1 MVRNV
6 QGGSKTKSQ
15 ARKSS
20 STITHRTPLRLSSH
34 PLEVYACVTKM
45 YGHGNCLVHTVC
57 DKELRCIIRNKF
69 KGRSKRH
76 NNIVT
81 GTILLVGLREWESV
95 DNYKTCDVLEIYD
108 NEDHIQLKSI
118 PSTKVQQ
125 LEKYVTT
132 FHNDRDKGDD
142 ILFTDEENTEEYT
155 VKKQR
160 SVYIFIVVF
169 VFVFFIY
176 IFFFYV
182 CSNFE

>member
-76 NNIVT
+76 RNRLIIT
-81 GTILLVGLREWESV
+81 KLATFLKYMIM
-95 DNYKTCDVLEIYD
+95 KIIY
-108 NEDHIQLKSI
+108 S
-118 PSTKVQQ
+118 
-125 LEKYVTT
+125 
-132 FHNDRDKGDD
+132 
-142 ILFTDEENTEEYT
+142 
-155 VKKQR
+155 
-160 SVYIFIVVF
+160 
-169 VFVFFIY
+169 
-176 IFFFYV
+176 
-182 CSNFE
+182 